1 MQAWNQIYLPL
12 GSLGLSAL
20 VAAIPIIFFF
30 LALAVLRIKGH
41 VAGAITLALALAVA
55 IFAYG
60 MPLPQALAA
69 AGYGFAYGMWPI
81 AWIIVTAVFL
91 YKVVERTGQLDIIRA
106 SVLSV
111 TDDQRLQML
120 LIGFAFGAFLEGAAG
135 FGAPVAIT
143 SALLVGL
150 GFNPLYAAGLCLIA
164 NTAPVAFGAMGIPII
179 VAGQVTGIDA
189 MQIGAMAGRQL
200 PLLSLAVPFWLVFM
214 MDGLRGIKEVWP
226 GALVAGGS
234 FALTQYF
241 TSNYIGPELPDI
253 TSALVSLVS
262 LTVLLKVWQPAGA
275 KAAARKVVPMGG
287 AAALGGMPGF
297 GGASAGSGAGFGANA
312 AVGGR
317 RASPYTTAQ
326 TVRAWAPFGILTAIV
341 TVWSLPQ
348 FKALFAAKGA
358 LAGMVLKFHVPFLD
372 QMVIKTAPIVAAP
385 KAYEAIFKLDLLSAV
400 GTAILLTA
408 LISMALLRMKPV
420 DGLRAFRD
428 TVADLR
434 RPILSIGLVLAF
446 AFVANYSGMSSTL
459 ALLLAGTGA
468 AFPFFSPFLGWL
480 GVFLTGSDT
489 SSNALFCSLQNTT
502 AHQIG
507 VSDTL
512 LVAANTTGG
521 VTGKMISPQSIAVA
535 CAATGLVGRESELF
549 RFTLKHSILLLVIV
563 GIITMLQAYV
573 FTAMI
578 PH

>member
-1 MQAWNQIYLPL
+1 MQPWTQIYTPL
-12 GSLGLSAL
+12 GSLWLSAL
-20 VAAIPIIFFF
+20 AAAIPILFFF
-30 LALAVLRIKGH
+30 VALALWRMKGH
-41 VAGAITLALALAVA
+41 VAAAVTLLLALGVA

-60 MPLPQALAA
+60 MPAQQALAA
-69 AGYGFAYGMWPI
+69 AGFGFAYGLWPI

-91 YKVVERTGQLDIIRA
+91 YKIVVKTGQFDVIRA
-106 SVLSV
+106 SVLSI

-143 SALLVGL
+143 AALLVGL

-179 VAGQVTGIDA
+179 VAGQVTGIDPFH
-189 MQIGAMAGRQL
+189 IGAMAGRQL
-200 PLLSLAVPFWLVFM
+200 PLLSLFVPFWLVFM
-214 MDGLRGIKEVWP
+214 MDGAKGVRETWP
-226 GALVAGGS
+226 AALVTGGS
-234 FALTQYF
+234 FAVTQYF
-241 TSNYIGPELPDI
+241 TSNHIGPELPDI

-262 LTVLLKVWQPAGA
+262 LAAFLKVWQPRSASQRAGGSA
-275 KAAARKVVPMGG
+275 GGG
-287 AAALGGMPGF
+287 AMALSGF
-297 GGASAGSGAGFGANA
+297 GGGFNGGAPAS
-312 AVGGR
+312 R
-317 RASPYTTAQ
+317 KASPYSAMQ
-326 TVRAWAPFGILTAIV
+326 TIRAWAPFGILTAIV
-341 TVWSLPQ
+341 TVWSLQP
-348 FKALFAAKGA
+348 FKALFAANGA
-358 LAGMVLKFHVPFLD
+358 LAGTVLKFRIPGLD
-372 QMVIKTAPIVAAP
+372 QMVIKAAPIVATP
-385 KAYEAIFKLDLLSAV
+385 KAYEAVLKLDLLSAV

-408 LISMALLRMKPV
+408 LISAVLLRMRPRELLSTFGETLV
-420 DGLRAFRD
+420 ELA
-428 TVADLR
+428 

-459 ALLLAGTGA
+459 ALMLAGTGA

-521 VTGKMISPQSIAVA
+521 VTAKMISPQSIAVA
-535 CAATGLVGRESELF
+535 CAATGLVGKESELF
-549 RFTLKHSILLLVIV
+549 RFTVKHSLLFAVII
-563 GIITMLQAYV
+563 GIMTAVQAYLLPG
-573 FTAMI
+573 MI
-578 PH
+578 PG